1 MARFI
6 IAELTDPK
14 SIPHEFAHIVPLL
27 PSVPIMSL
35 IVRPQQEYAM
45 FEHFFGFRHVLR
57 PFRYRDERHL
67 LASLEKK
74 VITPAEKKAQR
85 VAGKRSRR

>member
-6 IAELTDPK
+6 IADLSDPK

-27 PSVPIMSL
+27 PSVPIKSL

-45 FEHFFGFRHVLR
+45 FDIFSDSATFCGRSGIEM
-57 PFRYRDERHL
+57 
-67 LASLEKK
+67 
-74 VITPAEKKAQR
+74 KAICWLPL
-85 VAGKRSRR
+85 KRR